1 MTLPQGWVETTV
13 GEAAIINPKHDPA
26 TDRNKLVSFVPM
38 PSVDEHL
45 GAIVENAERTL
56 ADIWTGYTHFAD
68 GDVIFAKITPCME
81 NGKAAIARSLTSG
94 LACGST
100 EFYVMRPADGV
111 SADYLWRFVRQRSF
125 RTDAERRMTG
135 AVGQRRVPREYLEN
149 HRFPLP
155 PAPEQRR
162 IVGKL
167 DALTARLARARA
179 ELDRVPVFAQR
190 LRNSILDLTF
200 ESVGSSLISLGEI
213 GMSIE
218 AGKNLKCD
226 ERPPNPDE
234 NGVVKVSA
242 VSSEHFLALESK
254 TLPKNY
260 TPPERDRIVTGD
272 LLLARASGSLSLVG
286 RVALVEQTPNNLFL
300 SDKVLRL
307 RVPKNLTSWIY
318 WFLRSPA
325 GRSQIEAAASGISMH
340 NITQGSLSGIR
351 LSIPAEDV
359 RAIKLGKI
367 AQTFARADR
376 LEAEAARARALIDRL
391 ESAILAKAFRG
402 ELVPQDPNDE
412 PASVLLDRIR
422 AERAAAP
429 KAKRGRR
436 AKADA

>member
-1 MTLPQGWVETTV
+1 MTLPKRWELSPIGDLCDLINGRAFRPTDWANA
-13 GEAAIINPKHDPA
+13 GLPIIRIQNLNRQDA
-26 TDRNKLVSFVPM
+26 DYNFCDFEVDDRF
-38 PSVDEHL
+38 
-45 GAIVENAERTL
+45 IVEPGELLFAWSGTPGTSFGAHVWNGPRAVLNQHIFRVRYDNRLVDRDFFKRAINSTL
-56 ADIWTGYTHFAD
+56 TELI
-68 GDVIFAKITPCME
+68 
-81 NGKAAIARSLTSG
+81 GKAHGGVG
-94 LACGST
+94 LAHVTKGKFEAT
-100 EFYVMRPADGV
+100 E
-111 SADYLWRFVRQRSF
+111 
-125 RTDAERRMTG
+125 
-135 AVGQRRVPREYLEN
+135 VPIP
-149 HRFPLP
+149 PL
-155 PAPEQRR
+155 AEQRR
-162 IVGKL
+162 IVAKL

-200 ESVGSSLISLGEI
+200 ESVGSGLISLGEI

-226 ERPPNPDE
+226 ERPPAPDE

-242 VSSEHFLALESK
+242 VSSEYFLALESK
-254 TLPKNY
+254 TLPKSY
-260 TPPERDRIVTGD
+260 TPPERDRIVAGD

-286 RVALVEQTPNNLFL
+286 RVALVEQAPNNLFL

-340 NITQGSLSGIR
+340 NITQGSLLGIR
-351 LSIPAEDV
+351 LSIPADDV
-359 RAIKLGKI
+359 RAIKLGRI

-376 LEAEAARARALIDRL
+376 VEAEAARARALIDRL